1 MKPTVLALALALA
14 ALPALS
20 AAPLKGSFLLHADS
34 TVAVTKTMSFS
45 KGRASLV
52 GNATD
57 SFRVSADEITL
68 DQSDLTKKGVT
79 LVTCRGVTSV
89 SAGYEIPASKV
100 LTLELDSQSSIYR
113 LNPTGIV
120 AKSADTPAE
129 HEKKFSQTL
138 PKLDLSLR
146 SRTASP

>member
-20 AAPLKGSFLLHADS
+20 AAPLKGSFLLSADS
-34 TVAVTKTMSFS
+34 TVTVTKLMSYS

-52 GNATD
+52 SNSNDA
-57 SFRVSADEITL
+57 FRVTADEITV
-68 DQSDLTKKGVT
+68 DQTELTCKGVS

-89 SAGYEIPASKV
+89 SAGYTIPASKE
-100 LTLELDSQSSIYR
+100 LTLEIHGGGNIYF
-113 LNPTGIV
+113 LNPTGV
-120 AKSADTPAE
+120 VLQSPLLKTG
-129 HEKKFSQTL
+129 KNFSQTL